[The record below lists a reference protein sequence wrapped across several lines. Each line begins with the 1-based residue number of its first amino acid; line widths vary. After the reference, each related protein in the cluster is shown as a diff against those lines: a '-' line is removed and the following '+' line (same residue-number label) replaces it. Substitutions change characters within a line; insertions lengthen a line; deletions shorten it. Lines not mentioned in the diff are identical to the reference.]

1 MFPVL
6 KIRTKYI
13 LFIAL
18 VHIVMIG
25 LSFLIFIENKLYFII
40 SEFFILASIYIS
52 WQLYTDFIAPMQ
64 LLMSGIDAIRDQ
76 DFNVKFLKTGKL
88 EMDELIEVY
97 NQMIDR
103 LRQERTL
110 QEQQHYFLEK
120 LIQTSPTG
128 ILILDFDHH
137 ISEANAKALEITGAT
152 LDQLKAGVCTHPLLN
167 PVRSLESGESKTI
180 PIDHRIFKC
189 QKSHFIDRGFKHYF
203 VMIEEL
209 TQEILSAEKKA
220 YGKVIRMMAHEVNN
234 SIGAINSIL
243 DTVKKGEIH
252 QSDRAHAL
260 QVAIERNDRLNQF
273 MKNFADVVR
282 LPEPRKEK
290 MDINVLIVSVTDL
303 IHFRA
308 TNDLIHFHF
317 DLIPAPVWIQADVH
331 QLEQVLINIIKNS
344 IESIIQY
351 RSRLNN
357 EAYRG
362 EIIFQTTLH
371 PLSLRIKD
379 NGAGISAMQSDQ
391 LFTPFFSTKPDGQ
404 GIGLALIKEILN
416 NHRFRYS
423 LKTNHTGITC
433 FEIVFT
439 ES

>member
-1 MFPVL
+1 
-6 KIRTKYI
+6 
-13 LFIAL
+13 
-18 VHIVMIG
+18 MIG

-52 WQLYTDFIAPMQ
+52 WQLYNDFIAPMQ
-64 LLMSGIDAIRDQ
+64 LLMSGTDAIRDQ

-128 ILILDFDHH
+128 ILILDFDHK
-137 ISEANAKALEITGAT
+137 ISNANSKALDILGCT
-152 LDQLKAGVCTHPLLN
+152 LEKLVRGRSAHPLLS
-167 PVRSLESGESKTI
+167 VVESLHTGESKTI
-180 PIDHRIFKC
+180 TIANEIFKC
-189 QKSHFIDRGFKHYF
+189 QKSHFMDRGFKHYF

-243 DTVKKGEIH
+243 DTVKNGEIH
-252 QSDRAHAL
+252 HADKAHAL

-282 LPEPRKEK
+282 LPLPRKEK
-290 MDINVLIVSVTDL
+290 VDINVLIRSVTDL
-303 IHFRA
+303 VQFTAANDRIHFNFELFS
-308 TNDLIHFHF
+308 TPLW
-317 DLIPAPVWIQADVH
+317 VQADVH

-344 IESIIQY
+344 IESIKQI
-351 RSRLNN
+351 RIRLNN
-357 EAYRG
+357 ESYKG
-362 EIIFQTTLH
+362 EVIFQTTLH
-371 PLSLRIKD
+371 PLCLRIKD
-379 NGAGISAMQSDQ
+379 NGAGIADADAEQ

>member
-1 MFPVL
+1 
-6 KIRTKYI
+6 
-13 LFIAL
+13 
-18 VHIVMIG
+18 
-25 LSFLIFIENKLYFII
+25 
-40 SEFFILASIYIS
+40 
-52 WQLYTDFIAPMQ
+52 
-64 LLMSGIDAIRDQ
+64 
-76 DFNVKFLKTGKL
+76 
-88 EMDELIEVY
+88 
-97 NQMIDR
+97 
-103 LRQERTL
+103 
-110 QEQQHYFLEK
+110 
-120 LIQTSPTG
+120 
-128 ILILDFDHH
+128 
-137 ISEANAKALEITGAT
+137 
-152 LDQLKAGVCTHPLLN
+152 
-167 PVRSLESGESKTI
+167 
-180 PIDHRIFKC
+180 
-189 QKSHFIDRGFKHYF
+189 
-203 VMIEEL
+203 
-209 TQEILSAEKKA
+209 
-220 YGKVIRMMAHEVNN
+220 
-234 SIGAINSIL
+234 
-243 DTVKKGEIH
+243 TVKNGEIH
-252 QSDRAHAL
+252 HADKAHAL

-282 LPEPRKEK
+282 LPEPRKEI
-290 MDINVLIVSVTDL
+290 MDVHVLIGSVTDL

-317 DLIPAPVWIQADVH
+317 DLFPAPVWIHADVH

-344 IESIIQY
+344 IESIKQY